1 MDCTL
6 YILLAAVFVADAL
19 LGEPPNAWHP
29 VAWFGRLAAL
39 TEKLFRKLC
48 GNGVLS
54 GALAW
59 ACLTLPIPLLFA
71 FLTAFA
77 ENRSRWG
84 GFALGVLC
92 CYFCVALRSLHDH
105 GERIRRPLLRGDLTA
120 ARRALAMIVSRDT
133 EDLSGSEIVRG
144 AVESVGENL
153 IDAVTSA
160 WFWIVAG
167 YAVRGLPG
175 AVFGALFLR
184 TVNTLDA
191 CWGYKNERYGRFG
204 RVAARTDDAVHFIPA
219 RLTLLAIALSAP
231 LVKGRFTETLRIGWR
246 HRHDHPS
253 PNSGYGMAGFAGAL
267 KIRLGG
273 PTVYGGEVENYP
285 FWGDGRKELLPGDLR
300 RAEILAW
307 AASLIFLLILSGVY
321 LLWQMNFS

>member
-1 MDCTL
+1 MDLTL
-6 YILLAAVFVADAL
+6 YILLAAVFAADAL
-19 LGEPPNAWHP
+19 LGDPPNAWHP

-48 GNGVLS
+48 GDGVIS

-59 ACLTLPIPLLFA
+59 GTLTLPIPFVFA
-71 FLTAFA
+71 LLTALA
-77 ENRSRWG
+77 GSRSRWG
-84 GFALGVLC
+84 AFALAVVC
-92 CYFCVALRSLHDH
+92 CCFCVALRSLHDH
-105 GERIRRPLLRGDLTA
+105 AERIRRPLLKEDLPG
-120 ARRALAMIVSRDT
+120 ARKALSMIVSRDT
-133 EDLSGSEIVRG
+133 EDLSVSEIVRG
-144 AVESVGENL
+144 AVESIGENL

-167 YAVRGLPG
+167 FYVYGLPG

-191 CWGYKNERYGRFG
+191 CWGYKNERYFRFG
-204 RVAARTDDAVHFIPA
+204 RVAARMDDAVHFIPA
-219 RLTLLAIALSAP
+219 RLTLLAIALAAP
-231 LVKGRFTETLRIGWR
+231 LLGGRFMETLRTGWR

-273 PTVYGGEVENYP
+273 PTVYGGEAENYP
-285 FWGDGRKELLPGDLR
+285 FWGDGRKELVPRDLR

-307 AASLIFLLILSGVY
+307 AASFIFLLILSGVY